1 MRKLLTIICCTL
13 GVLSAQAQQKWA
25 VVVGISDYAEESG
38 WSKLSGTNDIELI
51 VPVLHRVGISEQNI
65 TTLSDAQATKQ
76 NIRNALLSLTER
88 ASEGDMIYFH
98 FSGHG
103 QQITD
108 INGDEKLLDAL
119 DFWDES
125 IVPYDARIDNAG
137 GYDGENHIV
146 DDELNNILSQLKDCI
161 GERGSILVVLDAC
174 HSGGGTRGE
183 ADEEVE
189 EELFVRGT
197 ANRFD
202 ILHPE
207 NKEQFEPVDV
217 RWVCISACREHEQNF
232 EYKMQD
238 GTRYGRL
245 SYALSSVLATKMN
258 ISELEQRIRQLYNMM
273 PLPGKRYR
281 QTPNVDYNLRLKDKP
296 IF

>member
-1 MRKLLTIICCTL
+1 MRKLLTILCCAMCAIT
-13 GVLSAQAQQKWA
+13 AQAQQKWA

-38 WSKLSGTNDIELI
+38 WSKISGANDIELI
-51 VPVLHRVGISEQNI
+51 VPVLHRVGIKPENI
-65 TTLSDAQATKQ
+65 TTLRDTEATKE

-108 INGDEKLLDAL
+108 INGDEQREDEL

-137 GYDGENHIV
+137 GYDGERHIV
-146 DDELNNILSQLKDCI
+146 DDELNNWLSQLKDCI
-161 GERGSILVVLDAC
+161 GERGSLLVVLDAC

-183 ADEEVE
+183 QE
-189 EELFVRGT
+189 EELLVRGT

-202 ILHPE
+202 ILHPQ
-207 NKEQFEPVDV
+207 NREQFEPVEV
-217 RWVCISACREHEQNF
+217 RWICISACRDHEQNF
-232 EYKMQD
+232 EYKMKD

-245 SYALSSVLATKMN
+245 SYALSSVLSTKMN
-258 ISELEQRIRQLYNMM
+258 INELEQRIRQLYNVM

-281 QTPNVDYNLRLKDKP
+281 QTPKVDYNLRLKDKP